1 MTMPLEPGPEML
13 ADIMNRRKEA
23 KAQRGLPEGEISP
36 QDFDALN
43 FGESEVPPIE
53 GALTTAAARRLNEN
67 ALKGMNPMMGM
78 NQQADMISQ
87 MAAGAPP
94 PGQMP
99 GEAEAAMAAE
109 QKFQVQPHA
118 IRPQHGETSRQ
129 YGRVMMW
136 LDKAKGVS
144 PGG

>member
-1 MTMPLEPGPEML
+1 MSMPLEVGPDML
-13 ADIMNRRKEA
+13 ADLMSRRQQA
-23 KAQRGLPEGEISP
+23 KAERGLPEGAVSP

-78 NQQADMISQ
+78 NGQTDMISQ
-87 MAAGAPP
+87 MAAGTPP

-99 GEAEAAMAAE
+99 GEAEAAQAAE
-109 QKFQVQPHA
+109 QKFAVQPHA

-129 YGRVMMW
+129 YGRIMMW
-136 LDKAKGVS
+136 LDKAKGVQS
-144 PGG
+144 G